1 MEPPAYDPRGIK
13 AKALAYAISSRGACH
28 LRHFVHRP
36 NLVGK
41 HAFKK
46 DVAVDRFSYEE
57 QVEMIVELEDF
68 YTLVDTMILCR
79 FVCLPVIGPLLWDEV
94 TRLYNALTG
103 LNVKTED
110 LAKTAVK
117 INQMV
122 RVFNVREGV
131 TRKDDYLPERFYRE
145 PLKKGAA
152 DGHVVE
158 KERFEGMLNKYYRIR
173 GWDRDG
179 KPSLKV

>member
-1 MEPPAYDPRGIK
+1 M
-13 AKALAYAISSRGACH
+13 
-28 LRHFVHRP
+28 
-36 NLVGK
+36 VG
-41 HAFKK
+41 
-46 DVAVDRFSYEE
+46 
-57 QVEMIVELEDF
+57 
-68 YTLVDTMILCR
+68 
-79 FVCLPVIGPLLWDEV
+79 
-94 TRLYNALTG
+94 
-103 LNVKTED
+103 
-110 LAKTAVK
+110 
-117 INQMV
+117 
-122 RVFNVREGV
+122 VFNVREGV